1 MVDQPCCACLFPHT
15 LTGMAEPRRQMRCI
29 GRARQAGLGRAGT
42 WLRSAASAASSA
54 STAASAAGSAGE
66 GSAGAA
72 PGSSRPT
79 GTCRLLASAAVSNA
93 ASRRARRA
101 CSCACSAAE
110 ACAPGTA
117 TRLQN
122 RTGCRHLESCGW
134 GALPVS
140 DTEVGGVCTDCQRLN
155 ADVHQCLTRQ
165 RCLTQCHFI
174 ADSYGEGGQVQ
185 AAAAASACAP
195 ALARLPPLLHRR
207 ASEVSCSSTR
217 THANSSDVCNNR
229 GGAARHLQHQT
240 RFTVCLLA
248 HAQALLL
255 LLLQLL
261 ARARAAPQQPSAP
274 EHAYRHTAATGA
286 RLSRRHVGGRCR
298 GRTHA
303 APASLGSTGGGG
315 TRIGARRRA
324 HRQGTAGRCSGG
336 PAPAPA
342 LERRPGAG
350 WRARRPGAAP
360 AAPAR
365 AGEPQP
371 RSAAGPRAAACC
383 DKRAAAAHAPGR
395 PGRQAGA
402 CRRRRALPA
411 RAAPHPGLGTGRPWG
426 GGRRAGRPPRAW
438 ACSWALYAPRVP

>member
-1 MVDQPCCACLFPHT
+1 MPAPPPARAPRRASAGPHAINNAGTGIALLKQPHTSKVAGSTAMVDQPCCACLFPHT

-248 HAQALLL
+248 HAQAQDLTSK
-255 LLLQLL
+255 
-261 ARARAAPQQPSAP
+261 ADRV
-274 EHAYRHTAATGA
+274 TG
-286 RLSRRHVGGRCR
+286 LSGGL
-298 GRTHA
+298 TLTLDK
-303 APASLGSTGGGG
+303 SG
-315 TRIGARRRA
+315 TCRRRQSLA
-324 HRQGTAGRCSGG
+324 HSTPR
-336 PAPAPA
+336 
-342 LERRPGAG
+342 
-350 WRARRPGAAP
+350 
-360 AAPAR
+360 PAR
-365 AGEPQP
+365 ADPLTRSSCGETRVCMSLRTSSCRILLRSGQLRGLRAPHCRCHQARHAAGCQWTLLAMLVHQRPRAGPVRYARGCLYQP
-371 RSAAGPRAAACC
+371 R
-383 DKRAAAAHAPGR
+383 
-395 PGRQAGA
+395 
-402 CRRRRALPA
+402 
-411 RAAPHPGLGTGRPWG
+411 
-426 GGRRAGRPPRAW
+426 PP
-438 ACSWALYAPRVP
+438 L